1 MFMDVANFYKITWG
15 SWNYT
20 FLVQV
25 QRTHLENCFEFPI
38 KIKLL
43 PLFLFFFFY
52 THIPVK
58 LFVFKRRTRF
68 KAYTFS
74 LLAWLFRFEGS
85 SNMGSWWNRINHW
98 SSFLYVPSFWLL
110 TFLIKLVYTYIVL
123 SSGSDVITLI
133 LSNLKVERSSFQ
145 SEKEISI
152 SYGNKGNEVLFL
164 VIQKLYFLLS
174 WLC

>member
-1 MFMDVANFYKITWG
+1 MFLKLNITG
-15 SWNYT
+15 ATSKNSSRK
-20 FLVQV
+20 L
-25 QRTHLENCFEFPI
+25 FEFPI

-43 PLFLFFFFY
+43 PPFLFFFFFC

-58 LFVFKRRTRF
+58 LFVFKKRTRF

-74 LLAWLFRFEGS
+74 LLAWLFRFKGS
-85 SNMGSWWNRINHW
+85 GNMGSWWNRINHW

-110 TFLIKLVYTYIVL
+110 LYLIKLVCTYIVL

-133 LSNLKVERSSFQ
+133 LSYLKVERSSFQ

-152 SYGNKGNEVLFL
+152 SYGNKGNEVLLL
-164 VIQKLYFLLS
+164 VIQKLYFLPS
-174 WLC
+174 WMC